1 MHLRIN
7 NGLYYLGMRV
17 VVVVVCTRSYA
28 CGLIKKV
35 EMVDDDSAFIID
47 FRFFCMKSYLLTYSC
62 SHQSITPTSIPY
74 DHISIQPIQGAVIIF
89 DSATPLSKE

>member
-7 NGLYYLGMRV
+7 NGLYYLGMR

-47 FRFFCMKSYLLTYSC
+47 FRFFCMKSYLLTYLLLFSPINN
-62 SHQSITPTSIPY
+62 SNIDSIRP
-74 DHISIQPIQGAVIIF
+74 HL
-89 DSATPLSKE
+89 DSTDSRRCDNF

>member
-1 MHLRIN
+1 
-7 NGLYYLGMRV
+7 MRV
-17 VVVVVCTRSYA
+17 VVVCTRRSYA
-28 CGLIKKV
+28 CGLIKKI
-35 EMVDDDSAFIID
+35 EMVDDDSAYIAD
-47 FRFFCMKSYLLTYSC
+47 FRFFGTKTYLLTSTYLLTYSC